1 MGIVSMREV
10 KDHGPLIKLTVIL
23 SLLMAVVAI
32 SVYFLIPSIKVY
44 AEEQRLKRDV
54 KSIEN
59 VYSAMQ
65 DLINDGSIEDTPSAL
80 WEVCLSDF
88 DSLSSL
94 SGFNKALCKKLNVK
108 SLKELEGNGFRSRA
122 FKGSR
127 YIIYM
132 YDGSREVH
140 LTVHSNDMEEHADVV
155 Y

>member
-23 SLLMAVVAI
+23 SLIMAVVAI
-32 SVYFLIPSIKVY
+32 SGYFFIPSIAVY
-44 AEEQRLKRDV
+44 AEKQRVKRDV

-94 SGFNKALCKKLNVK
+94 SGFNRALCEKLNVK
-108 SLKELEGNGFRSRA
+108 SLKELEGDGFKSRA
-122 FKGSR
+122 FRGCR
-127 YIIYM
+127 YNIYM
-132 YDGSREVH
+132 YDGSREIH
-140 LTVHSNDMEEHADVV
+140 LTVQSRDPEEHGDIV